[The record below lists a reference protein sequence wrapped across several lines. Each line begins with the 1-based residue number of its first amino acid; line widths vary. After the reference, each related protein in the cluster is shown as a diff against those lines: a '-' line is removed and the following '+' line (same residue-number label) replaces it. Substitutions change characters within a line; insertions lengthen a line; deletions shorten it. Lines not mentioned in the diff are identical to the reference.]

1 MKETLR
7 QIQSGEFAR
16 EWILENRAGRPVFN
30 ALARQD
36 QNHQIEQVGRELR
49 AMMSWVKNSVNQ
61 NVTQQNES
69 IKEQNALMNK
79 VAQERDD
86 YARKLNDSIKQYN
99 SLVVKYNDLVRQS
112 ERPPGDAVKQ
122 PVK

>member
-1 MKETLR
+1 MTRGPKIIDDHVRATMKETLR

-49 AMMSWVKNSVNQ
+49 SMMSWVKS
-61 NVTQQNES
+61 NVGPQTTT
-69 IKEQNALMNK
+69 
-79 VAQERDD
+79 
-86 YARKLNDSIKQYN
+86 
-99 SLVVKYNDLVRQS
+99 
-112 ERPPGDAVKQ
+112 AVKQ
-122 PVK
+122 EQTEASERMQRLEFNKS